1 MVNVSECVLPLR
13 SESSYE
19 RRVVVDR
26 QRVTRLV
33 VADPYALVL
42 EGLRT
47 VFDAAP
53 GLEVVGAAT
62 TVSDLRR
69 LVDELAPDIVLT
81 EAELQDGS
89 PRDLHDEWITRP
101 GAPKVVLL
109 TSRTEDDVMQTAIRL
124 GVRGILLKSL
134 PTFVLVNA
142 VRAVAN
148 GGAVLDPTLT
158 RRLFEMIATG
168 PRRVDLRHEQ
178 LTTLTER
185 ETSVLREMG
194 LGRTNT
200 EIAELLGIGSST
212 LKTHI
217 GSLFRK
223 LHVSD
228 RAGAVR
234 IAFTSG
240 LVAPTEEP

>member
-1 MVNVSECVLPLR
+1 M
-13 SESSYE
+13 
-19 RRVVVDR
+19 DR
-26 QRVTRLV
+26 QRVAKLA

-42 EGLRT
+42 EGLQT
-47 VFDAAP
+47 VFQTAP
-53 GLEVVGAAT
+53 DIEVVGAAT
-62 TVSDLRR
+62 TVAELRR
-69 LVDELAPDIVLT
+69 IVEDSRPDVVLT
-81 EAELQDGS
+81 EARLVDGS
-89 PRDLHDEWITRP
+89 PRPLHHEWRQRP
-101 GAPKVVLL
+101 DAPATVVLT
-109 TSRTEDDVMQTAIRL
+109 TSADDDQIRAAIGA

-178 LTTLTER
+178 LTHLTER
-185 ETSVLREMG
+185 ETCVLREIG
-194 LGRTNT
+194 LGRTNA
-200 EIAELLGIGSST
+200 EIAERLGIGSST
-212 LKTHI
+212 VKTHI

-234 IAFTSG
+234 VAFTSG
-240 LVAPTEEP
+240 LVSPTEEP